1 MLLPSMD
8 ADGVAPRAN
17 NVLRSASIGTVAIG
31 WAACGQ
37 RSEVN
42 YVVGLS
48 LVWCFEAIVVD

>member
-1 MLLPSMD
+1 MD

-17 NVLRSASIGTVAIG
+17 NVLRGASIGTVAIG